1 MNTGKEAWST
11 WKKGE
16 QPQGLRI
23 PSKIKSP
30 EQGEE

>member
-1 MNTGKEAWST
+1 MNTGEEAWSA
-11 WKKGE
+11 WKKIKE
-16 QPQGLRI
+16 PQGLRI